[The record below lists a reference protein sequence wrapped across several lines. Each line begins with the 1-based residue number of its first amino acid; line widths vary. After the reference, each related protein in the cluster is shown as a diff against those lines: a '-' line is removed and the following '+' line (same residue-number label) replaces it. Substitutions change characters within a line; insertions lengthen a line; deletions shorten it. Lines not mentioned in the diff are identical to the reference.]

1 MCRSLARGPD
11 GKPINKRFS
20 PAEIKA
26 KYYGNPK
33 YAGIQNVT
41 LDVSDGHCLDT
52 VLVEHAQA
60 PWDLATMLGWM
71 SAVVALQYSG

>member
-1 MCRSLARGPD
+1 LARGPD

-41 LDVSDGHCLDT
+41 LDVSAGPW
-52 VLVEHAQA
+52 LVTKLVQHA
-60 PWDLATMLGWM
+60 L
-71 SAVVALQYSG
+71 V